1 MENNVVLNRRKKARE
16 KTIFIVLCIV
26 IALVILAN
34 AFAITLAYFT
44 DKKTG
49 SKSLRTGTIDIVGYV
64 FSEEDDEYT
73 TDILTLDDDI
83 VYPGSTTTQ
92 KIKIVNNGT
101 GAFYIRMDCALE
113 LNLNGSYQA
122 SSFLEISNITMP
134 SGATGSFI
142 KSTDDGKYYYTGSLA
157 ASSNIQDIEVTFRVS
172 PELGNS
178 DLANTIGYQNI
189 PYKIYLDIDAV
200 QTANITLDTTSADT
214 IADNWP

>member
-1 MENNVVLNRRKKARE
+1 MENNVVLNRRRKARE
-16 KTIFIVLCIV
+16 RTVFIVLCVV
-26 IALVILAN
+26 IALILLAN
-34 AFAITLAYFT
+34 VLAITLAYFT

-64 FSEEDDEYT
+64 YSATDDEYT
-73 TDILTLDDDI
+73 TDILTLDNDV

-101 GAFYIRMDCALE
+101 GTFYIRMDCALE
-113 LNLNGSYQA
+113 LNLNGSYQP

-134 SGATGSFI
+134 AGATGNFI
-142 KSTDDGKYYYTGSLA
+142 KSTDDGKYYFTGSLA
-157 ASSNIQDIEVTFRVS
+157 GASNIQDIEITFRVK
-172 PELGNS
+172 PELGNN

-189 PYKIYLDIDAV
+189 PYKIFLDIDAV